1 MSLDPKSESLLA
13 GVDPILAQ
21 RARLVLAALIAKGI
35 DARIISGLRTYAQQD
50 ALFAKHDGTTHARG
64 GQSNHN
70 FGLAC
75 DIGIFVNGKY
85 LQDGHQYD
93 LIQAEA
99 HAAGLESGADWKHIN
114 DRPHIQL
121 KSDLIVNGS
130 PTDQCRKL
138 FQTGGLPAVYAHVN
152 AFLNPVGG
160 NTAPAP
166 ASANDAN
173 VHVVVSG
180 DTLSGLAVKFDTTVD
195 ALKQLNGLSS
205 DVIQVGQKLRTK

>member
-35 DARIISGLRTYAQQD
+35 DARIISGLRTYAEQG

-85 LQDGHQYD
+85 LQDGPQYN

-99 HAAGLESGADWKHIN
+99 HAARLESGADWKHIN

-121 KSDLIVNGS
+121 KSDLIINGS
-130 PTDQCRKL
+130 PTNECRKL

-152 AFLNPVGG
+152 ATVGLG
-160 NTAPAP
+160 TTTPPAPAP
-166 ASANDAN
+166 ATDAD

-180 DTLSGLAVKFDTTVD
+180 DTLSGLAQKFGTTVD

-205 DVIQVGQKLRTK
+205 DVIQIGQKIRLK